1 MSLTDK
7 IKNTGKRLALVGM
20 LTSPLYTSG
29 CAALILGIAIKSH
42 GDAQAEAIR
51 DAARIKNGDENYNNQ
66 IPLMEKD
73 RFFVCNDYTDLNNDG
88 FLDMSRELVGEKNT
102 FSTGEKIN
110 FLASF
115 PNGKGC
121 YINFKLYNLD
131 SDIKKELKNS
141 DFLLDKNNLFVNVG
155 YPKGLSKGNYIGFW
169 KVNGEKV
176 GNKVIEVK

>member
-1 MSLTDK
+1 MSLIDK

-29 CAALILGIAIKSH
+29 CAAFILGVAIKSH

-51 DAARIKNGDENYNNQ
+51 DAARISNEKSHNDMVP
-66 IPLMEKD
+66 IIEKD
-73 RFFVCNDYTDLNNDG
+73 RFFVCNDYSDLNNDG

-155 YPKGLSKGNYIGFW
+155 YLKGLPKGNYIGFW
-169 KVNGEKV
+169 KMNGEKV